1 MNIEELDTIT
11 LDDDNDYFVVKK
23 INEGGINYYYIS
35 NENDY
40 TDIKLLYED
49 NDNTLTEVEDKET
62 IRKIINLIGASVD
75 SEEIIK
81 LLEQKS
87 EEPEE

>member
-11 LDDDNDYFVVKK
+11 LDDGNDYFVVKK
-23 INEGGINYYYIS
+23 INDGGINYYYIS

-49 NDNTLTEVEDKET
+49 NDNTLTEVEDRET
-62 IRKIINLIGASVD
+62 IRKIISLIASSVD
-75 SEEIIK
+75 SKEIIK

-87 EEPEE
+87 EEAE